1 MVLNYSQIKAYNNYK
16 IVFLSLWQKTNGI
29 QSLLLIMQMFGS
41 NAQKMMGDH
50 VEMWILEDHFD
61 STKF

>member
-1 MVLNYSQIKAYNNYK
+1 MVLNYSQINQKK
-16 IVFLSLWQKTNGI
+16 LITITKLVFLSLWQKTNGI

-50 VEMWILEDHFD
+50 VEM
-61 STKF
+61 